1 MSIYMILSPSESDS
15 IADVVDV
22 DDDDVDD
29 DVDDDL
35 LLNGSVILGLPEAIV
50 PLRLPSTGRETM
62 PCKS

>member
-15 IADVVDV
+15 IADVVD
-22 DDDDVDD
+22 DDD